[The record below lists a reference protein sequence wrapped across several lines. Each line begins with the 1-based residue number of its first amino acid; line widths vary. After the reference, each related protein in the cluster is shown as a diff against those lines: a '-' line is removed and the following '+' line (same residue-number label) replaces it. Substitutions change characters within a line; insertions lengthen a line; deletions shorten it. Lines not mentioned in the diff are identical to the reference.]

1 MLAVVDK
8 DPRKKE
14 LIPTIAPVNENV
26 IPKVE
31 RDLLLKQISYLKQEI
46 ERKRTTENMKVEMRK
61 MEKD

>member
-1 MLAVVDK
+1 VNYEQSLVLTGSFDGSFSMLAVVDK

-31 RDLLLKQISYLKQEI
+31 RDLLLK
-46 ERKRTTENMKVEMRK
+46 
-61 MEKD
+61 

>member
-14 LIPTIAPVNENV
+14 LIPAIAFVNENV

-31 RDLLLKQISYLKQEI
+31 RDLLLK
-46 ERKRTTENMKVEMRK
+46 
-61 MEKD
+61 